1 VANAAR
7 RGWTYTFL
15 NRTVSTTSAP
25 LLPLVIEPR
34 KTVSAPKLLSD
45 GAPRTSV
52 PGQQPSRSA
61 I

>member
-34 KTVSAPKLLSD
+34 KTVSAPKLL
-45 GAPRTSV
+45 
-52 PGQQPSRSA
+52 
-61 I
+61 